1 MVEHWV
7 VHFLWSKHCG
17 GLVPP
22 VFISISIS
30 SGDAFCRR
38 LVPSRDLKGVQLTQ
52 KASKGMAA
60 KHIVIIG
67 AGPSGLTLAALLQ
80 HHSISFTLYEREAN
94 ISSRFQGGSLDLHP
108 DSGQRALK
116 VAGLETSFRKHARYH
131 DQDYRFMDKHAR
143 DWLFHKAPP
152 DAQGRPEI
160 DRYMLRQILLEGIN
174 PEHLKWNHQ
183 VSKIV
188 ASDHGRFEVHF
199 SNQPSPAS
207 GDLIVGADG
216 TWSKVRQLLTSTQP
230 VYTGLTVI
238 DCRISNLDRN
248 FPELGKFVGRGTVFA
263 LSDGSGIFMQRN
275 GDESLRVY
283 PCLKVPEKWASECG
297 IDWTD
302 HRGATEKLLKDVYAD
317 WDGRL
322 REVIRHLDPQWT
334 PRAQYRMPL
343 GMRYENRPGL
353 TLIGDSLHV
362 MSWFAGEGANLAML
376 DALDLFLC
384 LQADPTDLEKAVRK
398 YEERVMGR
406 ADSTN
411 KMSQDL
417 LEEAMADDSPRAYV
431 ESMTKAMDDWFAEG
445 RLLEDLDV

>member
-1 MVEHWV
+1 M
-7 VHFLWSKHCG
+7 
-17 GLVPP
+17 
-22 VFISISIS
+22 
-30 SGDAFCRR
+30 
-38 LVPSRDLKGVQLTQ
+38 T
-52 KASKGMAA
+52 A
-60 KHIVIIG
+60 KHIIIIG

-80 HHSISFTLYEREAN
+80 RHSIPFTLYEREAN

-108 DSGQRALK
+108 DSGQRALQ
-116 VAGLETSFRKHARYH
+116 VAGLEASFEKHARYH

-143 DWLFHKAPP
+143 DWFFHKAPP

-160 DRYMLRQILLEGIN
+160 DRYMLRQILLEAID
-174 PEHLKWNHQ
+174 PENLKWNHQ
-183 VSKIV
+183 VSKI
-188 ASDHGRFEVHF
+188 AANGHNQFEVHF
-199 SNQPSPAS
+199 ANQANLVV

-216 TWSKVRQLLTSTQP
+216 AWSKVRQLLTSTHP

-248 FPELGKFVGRGTVFA
+248 FPELGKFIGRGTVFA

-275 GDESLRVY
+275 GDDSLRVY
-283 PCLKVPEKWASECG
+283 PCLKVPEKWASESG
-297 IDWTD
+297 IDWAD
-302 HRGATEKLLKDVYAD
+302 DKAAAEMLLKDIYAD
-317 WDGRL
+317 WDDRL
-322 REVIRHLDPQWT
+322 KEVIRHLDPKWT

-343 GMRYENRPGL
+343 GMRYETHPGL

-384 LQADPTDLEKAVRK
+384 IQADPTDLEKAVRK
-398 YEERVMGR
+398 YEKRVMGR

-417 LEEAMADDSPRAYV
+417 LEEAMADDSPRAYAR
-431 ESMTKAMDDWFAEG
+431 SMAKAMDVWFADG
-445 RLLEDLDV
+445 RLLEEVEV

>member
-1 MVEHWV
+1 M
-7 VHFLWSKHCG
+7 
-17 GLVPP
+17 
-22 VFISISIS
+22 
-30 SGDAFCRR
+30 
-38 LVPSRDLKGVQLTQ
+38 LK
-52 KASKGMAA
+52 KN
-60 KHIVIIG
+60 IIIIG

-80 HHSISFTLYEREAN
+80 HHSIPFTLYEREPN

-108 DSGQRALK
+108 ESGQRALRT
-116 VAGLETSFRKHARYH
+116 AGLEASFKKHARYH
-131 DQDYRFMDKHAR
+131 DQDYRFMDKHAK
-143 DWLFHKAPP
+143 DWLFHQAPP
-152 DAQGRPEI
+152 DAEGRPEI
-160 DRYMLRQILLEGIN
+160 DRSELRKILIDAID
-174 PEHLKWNHQ
+174 PENLKWGHHI
-183 VSKIV
+183 SKITKT
-188 ASDHGRFEVHF
+188 ADGKYEVHF
-199 SNQPSPAS
+199 ENHDTSAV

-216 TWSKVRQLLTSTQP
+216 TWSKVRTLLTATRP

-238 DCRISNLDRN
+238 DCRISNLDKK
-248 FPELGKFVGRGTVFA
+248 FPELGKFIGRGTVFA

-275 GDESLRVY
+275 GDDSLRVY
-283 PCLKVPEKWASECG
+283 PCLKVPEKWAFESG

-302 HRGATEKLLKDVYAD
+302 QKNATKMLLEDVYSD

-322 REVIRHLDPQWT
+322 KEVILSLDPKWN

-343 GMRYENRPGL
+343 GMRYETKPGL
-353 TLIGDSLHV
+353 TLIGDSMHV

-384 LQADPTDLEKAVRK
+384 IQKDPADLVTAVRN

-431 ESMTKAMDDWFAEG
+431 ESMSKAMDIWFADG
-445 RLLEDLDV
+445 RLLEDVEL

>member
-1 MVEHWV
+1 MSE
-7 VHFLWSKHCG
+7 
-17 GLVPP
+17 
-22 VFISISIS
+22 
-30 SGDAFCRR
+30 
-38 LVPSRDLKGVQLTQ
+38 
-52 KASKGMAA
+52 
-60 KHIVIIG
+60 KHIIIIG

-80 HHSISFTLYEREAN
+80 FHSISFTLYEREPN

-108 DSGQRALK
+108 DSGQRALR
-116 VAGLETSFRKHARYH
+116 VAGLEASFKKHARYH
-131 DQDYRFMDKHAR
+131 DQDYRFMDKNAK
-143 DWLFHKAPP
+143 DWLFHKALP
-152 DAQGRPEI
+152 DAEGRPEI
-160 DRYMLRQILLEGIN
+160 DRSMLRKILLGSIDHQN
-174 PEHLKWNHQ
+174 LKWDHHI
-183 VSKIV
+183 SKV
-188 ASDHGRFEVHF
+188 TTKGDGKFEVQF
-199 SNQPSPAS
+199 ANKAGSAV

-216 TWSKVRQLLTSTQP
+216 AWSKVRPLLTSTRP

-238 DCRISNLDRN
+238 DCRISNLDQN
-248 FPELGKFVGRGTVFA
+248 FPQLGKFIGRGTVFA

-283 PCLKVPEKWASECG
+283 PCLKVPEKWAFENG

-302 HRGATEKLLKDVYAD
+302 HKAATEMLLKEVYAD
-317 WDGRL
+317 WDDRL
-322 REVIRHLDPQWT
+322 KDVIRNLDPRWT

-343 GMRYENRPGL
+343 GMRYETQPGL

-384 LQADPTDLEKAVRK
+384 IQADPADLETAVRK

-411 KMSQDL
+411 KMSQEL

-431 ESMTKAMDDWFAEG
+431 ESMAKAMDIWFADG
-445 RLLEDLDV
+445 RLLEEV